1 MTLDEARAQFESLF
15 LLGPQGNY
23 FYAATG
29 EPYVEFVTGGVKAEG
44 ERTPL
49 LCASPELAVWHWFKG
64 ATDYAMDQCMDYYL
78 DHPDSVFDADRY
90 KRHGFTLYWRVVP
103 ELESYDIIGADCVEL
118 SKEMRAA
125 MTQTIYKVYSRFLVS
140 NKPQIQP
147 ATLPRRVSVQD
158 AGYMRVGAV
167 SER

>member
-1 MTLDEARAQFESLF
+1 MTLDEARAQFEALF
-15 LLGPQGNY
+15 ILGPQGNN
-23 FYAATG
+23 ALAPTG
-29 EPYVEFVTGGVKAEG
+29 EPYVEVVSGGVKAEG
-44 ERTPL
+44 ARTPL
-49 LCASPELAVWHWFKG
+49 LCTSPELAVSHWFKG
-64 ATDYAMDQCMDYYL
+64 AIDYAMDQSMDYYL

-103 ELESYDIIGADCVEL
+103 ELESYDIIGADCLEL

-140 NKPQIQP
+140 NKPRIQP

-158 AGYMRVGAV
+158 VGYLRVGAV
-167 SER
+167 SQR